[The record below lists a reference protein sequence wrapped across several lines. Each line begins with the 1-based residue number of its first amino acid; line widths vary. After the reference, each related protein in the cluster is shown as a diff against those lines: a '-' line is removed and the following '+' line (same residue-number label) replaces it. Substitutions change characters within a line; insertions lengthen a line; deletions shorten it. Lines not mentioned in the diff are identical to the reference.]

1 MAAATHDKDR
11 KTTEKEND
19 TINRLLTLEPK
30 ELKNIK
36 SQVHG
41 QGSSEIQCHTYLK
54 TLKING
60 KDKTFEVC
68 VKAKKNRDASKY
80 VDSVEVYTVPKKRD
94 EEKSLHI
101 FRRFHEPRKTLIDLP
116 MELQKIIVEEAYF
129 KGEEEETNLALL
141 ASSRQTRQVTSASL
155 HESIDSGASPVAKF
169 IEDNKKR
176 WSADKLS
183 DRKIQGEVDD
193 FKKRGLLE
201 KNGSHIKSTFGDA
214 VYTAHETKFLALPPM
229 GMNFVATHLHLLNG
243 AYTPESLISL
253 ASLSTE
259 KRDFVNKYQSRF
271 LIEADYG
278 RGVVKNGN
286 YINWLAS
293 RCDSPEKLKTLLK
306 NFPNQNSN
314 SPFAVSK
321 VYGPFKKPFGEEGPI
336 PPEHLVHAP

>member
-1 MAAATHDKDR
+1 MV
-11 KTTEKEND
+11 NQ
-19 TINRLLTLEPK
+19 LLTLEPE

-36 SQVHG
+36 SEVHG

-54 TLKING
+54 TLKKNG

-101 FRRFHEPRKTLIDLP
+101 FRRFHEPKKTLIDLP

-141 ASSRQTRQVTSASL
+141 ASSRQTREVTSASL

-176 WSADKLS
+176 WSAEKLS
-183 DRKIQGEVDD
+183 DKKIQGEVDD
-193 FKKRGLLE
+193 FKKRALLE
-201 KNGSHIKSTFGDA
+201 KHGSHIKSTFGDA
-214 VYTAHETKFLALPPM
+214 VYATHKNKFLALPPT
-229 GMNFVATHLHLLNG
+229 GMKFVATHLHLLNG
-243 AYTPESLISL
+243 AYTPTSLINL
-253 ASLSTE
+253 ASLSAE
-259 KRDFVNKYQSRF
+259 KRDFVKKYQSRF
-271 LIEADYG
+271 LIEAEYG
-278 RGVVKNGN
+278 RGVVKNGD

-336 PPEHLVHAP
+336 PPAHLVHTPDQLPLY